1 MTSLGILSSI
11 HHLVSIIKV
20 FSIQLTLPYEMLHV
34 VPPMS
39 APSALK
45 SSSALTDAAGYLNVN
60 KETLQHVKYSN
71 VFGIGDCTNVPTSK
85 TAAAVGK
92 S

>member
-1 MTSLGILSSI
+1 
-11 HHLVSIIKV
+11 
-20 FSIQLTLPYEMLHV
+20 MLHV

-39 APSALK
+39 APTVLK
-45 SSSALTDAAGYLNVN
+45 SCATLSDASGYLNVN

-92 S
+92 ERSNFYNNMSKGLILIGR